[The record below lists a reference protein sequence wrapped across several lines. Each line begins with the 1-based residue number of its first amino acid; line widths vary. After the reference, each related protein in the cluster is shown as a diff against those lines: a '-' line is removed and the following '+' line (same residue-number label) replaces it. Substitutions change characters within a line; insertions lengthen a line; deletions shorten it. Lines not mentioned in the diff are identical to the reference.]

1 MMLLFFW
8 AKVKLLV
15 LRLLSSSARLSGFPI
30 YWIPDYR
37 NFTAINNDKNNNNNN
52 NNTNNNNN
60 SMVSGDVSSVHMTLT
75 QITSIINSSDKY
87 VIFINFKV
95 IQNLILDVLSSA

>member
-1 MMLLFFW
+1 
-8 AKVKLLV
+8 
-15 LRLLSSSARLSGFPI
+15 
-30 YWIPDYR
+30 
-37 NFTAINNDKNNNNNN
+37 
-52 NNTNNNNN
+52 
-60 SMVSGDVSSVHMTLT
+60 MVSGDVSSVHMTLT